1 MANKLKV
8 RSAKGVQDIEPA
20 TKLLKNKVINILQD
34 VFELYGF
41 APLESAL
48 LQRYE
53 TLAAKF
59 AAGSDSD
66 ALKEIFQLKDQG
78 KRDLALRFDLTVP
91 LAAYV
96 AQNPTLKMPFK
107 RYEVG
112 RVFRDGPIK
121 LGRYREFTQMDIDTV
136 GTSSM
141 LADAEILAMTQSV
154 FEKLKFDVIIKVNN
168 RKLLNGILQQCGV
181 DKKEEAI
188 ISIDKLDKIG
198 KEGVSKELKEK
209 GYSVSQIKKVF
220 ELISE
225 GITLKKLKKDI
236 TNEEGKEGLT
246 ELEELF
252 SYLKIMNVQKAVFD
266 VSLARGLAY
275 YTGTAFEVFFKN
287 KEPISSSIAGGGR
300 YDQMIGNFLGGG
312 RVIPAVGIS
321 FGIAP
326 IMDALSIQEKDTV
339 KTPAKIFI
347 LPINTLEESLK
358 IAQQLR
364 SKGIQTSFSLGK
376 KGVTK
381 NLEYA
386 SSLGIVYVAIIGEK
400 ELKAKK
406 ILLRNMQTG
415 SQELLTTNQII
426 KKIGL
431 EQ

>member
-1 MANKLKV
+1 MAKLKV
-8 RSAKGVQDIEPA
+8 RSAKGVRDIAPDI
-20 TKLLKNKVINILQD
+20 KLLKNNVVKTLQE

-59 AAGSDSD
+59 AAGEESD
-66 ALKEIFQLKDQG
+66 ALKEIFSLSDQG
-78 KRDLALRFDLTVP
+78 KRELALRFDLTVP

-96 AQNPTLKMPFK
+96 AQNPTIKMPFK

-121 LGRYREFTQMDIDTV
+121 LGRYREFTQMDIDTI

-141 LADAEILAMTQSV
+141 LAEAELLAATQDI
-154 FEKLKFDVIIKVNN
+154 FEKLKFDTIIKVNN
-168 RKLLNGILQQCGV
+168 RKLLSGILEQCGI

-188 ISIDKLDKIG
+188 VSIDKLEKIG
-198 KEGVSKELKEK
+198 KEGVTKELKEK
-209 GYSVSQIKKVF
+209 GYSTSQIKKVF
-220 ELISE
+220 TFIKK
-225 GITLKKLKKDI
+225 GATLKELKSTVTDAQGI
-236 TNEEGKEGLT
+236 QGLN

-252 SYLKIMNVQKAVFD
+252 EYLKNMNVTRAIFD

-275 YTGTAFEVFFKN
+275 YTGTAFEVFFKT
-287 KEPISSSIAGGGR
+287 KQPITSSLAGGGR
-300 YDQMIGNFLGGG
+300 YDKMIGSFLGGG

-326 IMDALSIQEKDTV
+326 IMDALKILQSDLA
-339 KTPAKIFI
+339 KTPAIVYV
-347 LPINTLEESLK
+347 LPINTTQESLK
-358 IAQQLR
+358 VTQKLR
-364 SKGIQTSFSLGK
+364 NNGIQTSFSIGK
-376 KGVTK
+376 KGVSK

-386 SSLGIVYVAIIGEK
+386 STLGIPYVAILGEK

-406 ILLRNMQTG
+406 VLLRDMQTG
-415 SQELLTTNQII
+415 KEELLSITKLI
-426 KKIGL
+426 KKL
-431 EQ
+431 QK

>member
-78 KRDLALRFDLTVP
+78 KRELALRFDLTVP

-96 AQNPTLKMPFK
+96 AQNPNLKMPFK

-136 GTSSM
+136 GTASM

-154 FEKLKFDVIIKVNN
+154 FEKLKFDVVIKVNN
-168 RKLLNGILQQCGV
+168 RKLLNGILQQCGI

-198 KEGVSKELKEK
+198 KTGVTKELKEK
-209 GYSVSQIKKVF
+209 GYSASQIKKVF

-225 GITLKKLKKDI
+225 GITLKDLKKSI
-236 TNEEGKEGLT
+236 TNEEGKVGLT

-326 IMDALSIQEKDTV
+326 IMDALSIIEKDTA
-339 KTPAKIFI
+339 KNPAKIFI

-364 SKGIQTSFSLGK
+364 SKGIQTSFAIGK
-376 KGVTK
+376 KGVSK

-386 SSLGIVYVAIIGEK
+386 STLGIAYVAIIGEK